1 MIGNITT
8 GSDFRGLV
16 NYLLN
21 PGKTP
26 EIIDTNLAGTDPNT
40 MIWELNACAK
50 QRPTTKK
57 PVKHISIGFAPG
69 DTSLSHQTVKDIART
84 LISGLGY
91 KDNQYLV
98 VKHDRYDPGHD
109 RTHEHDHFH
118 ILINTIDCEGKRIH
132 DGYDKRKL
140 EKLLRQQELEHS
152 LIRVPSSED
161 RSYKASSA
169 GQVQRMMREIEEYQ
183 AERRI
188 EKPTAPY
195 MVKIQ
200 AGIDLASRDRPSL
213 TTFLARLQQLGI
225 DTKLKI
231 ESETIK
237 GISYRLQEFK
247 VRGCKLHQ
255 ASFPQLIKHRINYD
269 PNLDL
274 AVVARVDQ
282 NQKIQLTPELKVSWS
297 QTRMLDYVPNR
308 LQIMLGEVSGEQ
320 QLQVERED
328 TITENQH
335 PSKGFEI
342 DL

>member
-8 GSDFRGLV
+8 GTDFRGLV
-16 NYLLN
+16 NYLLDPN
-21 PGKTP
+21 KTP
-26 EIIDTNLAGTDPNT
+26 EIIDTNLAGTDSNT
-40 MIWELNACAK
+40 MIWELNACAE

-69 DTSLSHQTVKDIART
+69 DNNLSHSTIKDIART

-91 KDNQYLV
+91 NNNQYLV

-109 RTHEHDHFH
+109 RTHSHDHFH
-118 ILINTIDCEGKRIH
+118 ILINAIDCEGKRIH

-140 EKLLRQQELEHS
+140 EKLLRQQELEHG
-152 LIRVPSSED
+152 LIRVLSSD
-161 RSYKASSA
+161 RRSYKASSA
-169 GQVQRMMREIEEYQ
+169 GQVQRMMREIEQYQ
-183 AERRI
+183 ADRRI
-188 EKPTAPY
+188 KKPTVPY

-200 AGIDLASRDRPSL
+200 AGIDMASRDRPSL

-255 ASFPQLIKHRINYD
+255 ASFPQLIKHRVNYD

-274 AVVARVDQ
+274 TVIARVNQ
-282 NQKIQLTPELKVSWS
+282 NQKIELTPGEVNWS

-308 LQIMLGEVSGEQ
+308 LRTMLDKASGEQ
-320 QLQVERED
+320 QLQLDRKDIVQKKQR
-328 TITENQH
+328 

-342 DL
+342 DH